1 MQSAD
6 KRQVANGVGIRFLR
20 RRQRWLDWGREG
32 GRVERAVS
40 PSFPPEISEIRGS
53 LGVKR
58 FIYRPRPRRRR
69 SDEMTDSNENPCGSR
84 RARSGRRG
92 VVWVGVQNDFAR
104 QGKKVLDV

>member
-20 RRQRWLDWGREG
+20 RRQRWMGEGREG
-32 GRVERAVS
+32 GAVS

-58 FIYRPRPRRRR
+58 FIYRPRVAGAQ
-69 SDEMTDSNENPCGSR
+69 M
-84 RARSGRRG
+84 
-92 VVWVGVQNDFAR
+92 
-104 QGKKVLDV
+104 K